1 MKKILIIALIMITA
15 FTSAFAGGQKEAAS
29 TTEGGVT
36 TLKLANWD
44 TTTMPYITEAIAAF
58 EASNPNVKIELIDI
72 PSAEYITKLNV
83 MLNGG
88 SDLDLFFVKEAD
100 KTKAFYDKGQLA
112 DLTAYIQAAG
122 IDMSAYNGTD
132 ANFIYDGKTYGM
144 PFRTDQYVL
153 FYNKDIFDAA
163 GVAYPDNDMTWT
175 EFEETAKKLTSGS
188 GATKKYGA
196 FIHSWQA
203 CVQNWGVQDGKHTI
217 MSGGYEFFKPYYEMV
232 LRMQEDGTIMDYATI
247 SSSGIHY
254 SDPFTQGNV
263 GMLPM
268 GSWFMSTIIQR
279 INNGESNINWGV
291 AVIPHAEDVPN
302 GYTVGATTPIC
313 INNASNKKDA
323 AWDFVKFLTGEQGE
337 EFAAKGGQIPA
348 QSDAKYLDILA
359 SLPGMPSDVKDGLY
373 TTHISPDRPAMDH
386 VSEVDQMLKEEHS
399 LIMLGEI
406 SVDEGIA
413 EMAERFNEIMK

>member
-1 MKKILIIALIMITA
+1 MKKILIFALVALIAITGV
-15 FTSAFAGGQKEAAS
+15 FANGEKETAAS
-29 TTEGGVT
+29 DGTT

-44 TTTMPYITEAIAAF
+44 TSTMPYLTEVINQFQA
-58 EASNPNVKIELIDI
+58 ENPGIKVEVIDI
-72 PSAEYITKLNV
+72 PSAEYVTKLNV

-112 DLTAYIQAAG
+112 DLTGYISQSG
-122 IDMSAYNGTD
+122 IDKAAYNGTD
-132 ANFIYDGKTYGM
+132 ANFIYDGHTYGM
-144 PFRTDQYVL
+144 PVRTDQYVL

-175 EFEETAKKLTSGS
+175 EFEETAKAITSGS

-232 LRMQEDGTIMDYATI
+232 LRMQKDGSIMDYATI

-254 SDPFTQGNV
+254 SDPFTQGNI

-268 GSWFMSTIIQR
+268 GSWFISTIIQR
-279 INNGESNINWGV
+279 INSGESSINWGV

-302 GYTVGATTPIC
+302 GYTVGASTPIC

-323 AWDFVKFLTGEQGE
+323 AWKFV
-337 EFAAKGGQIPA
+337 EFISGPKGAEIYATYGQIPSL
-348 QSDAKYLDILA
+348 SDPQYLELLA
-359 SLPGMPSDVKDGLY
+359 SQPGMPEDLVDGLY
-373 TTHISPDRPAMDH
+373 TTNIAPDRPAMDH
-386 VSEVDQMLKEEHS
+386 VTEIDQMLAEEHS
-399 LIMLGEI
+399 LIMLGEL

-413 EMAERFNEIMK
+413 EMAERYNEIVR

>member
-1 MKKILIIALIMITA
+1 MKKFLTVFLIFAIAL
-15 FTSAFAGGQKEAAS
+15 TSVFANGASESAS
-29 TTEGGVT
+29 TGTGKT

-44 TTTMPYITEAIAAF
+44 TSTMPYLTEVIANF
-58 EASNPNVKIELIDI
+58 EAENPDIDIEVIDI
-72 PSAEYITKLNV
+72 PSTEYVTKLNV

-112 DLTAYIQAAG
+112 DLSGYIKAAG
-122 IDMSAYNGTD
+122 IDMSGYNGTD
-132 ANFIYDGKTYGM
+132 KNFTYDGKTYGM
-144 PFRTDQYVL
+144 PVRTDQYVL
-153 FYNKDIFDAA
+153 YYNKDIFDAA
-163 GVAYPDNDMTWT
+163 GVAYPDNDMTWA
-175 EFEETAKKLTSGS
+175 EFEETAKAITSGS

-217 MSGGYEFFKPYYEMV
+217 MSNDYSFFKPYYEMV
-232 LRMQEDGTIMDYATI
+232 LRMQEAGSIMDFATI

-268 GSWFMSTIIQR
+268 GSWFMGTIIQR
-279 INNGESNINWGV
+279 IKAGESSINWGV

-313 INNASNKKDA
+313 INNASKNKDA
-323 AWDFVKFLTGEQGE
+323 AWKFAEYLSGPKGAEVY
-337 EFAAKGGQIPA
+337 AKGGQIPA
-348 QSDAKYLDILA
+348 LADSAYLELLA
-359 SLPGMPSDVKDGLY
+359 SQDGMPEGVVDGLY
-373 TTHISPDRPAMDH
+373 TTNISPDRPALDK
-386 VSEVDQMLKEEHS
+386 VTEIDQMLKQEHS
-399 LIMLGEI
+399 LIMLGEL

-413 EMAERFNEIMK
+413 EMNQRNAEILGR